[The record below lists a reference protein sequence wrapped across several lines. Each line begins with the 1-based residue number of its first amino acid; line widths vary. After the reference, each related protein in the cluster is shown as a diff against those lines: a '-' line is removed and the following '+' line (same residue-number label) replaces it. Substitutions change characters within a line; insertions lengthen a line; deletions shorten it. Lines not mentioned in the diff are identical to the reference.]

1 MNMKKRDLYY
11 ERIPTKLLR
20 EDIRLL
26 GTFLGRVIKD
36 QEGDKFFKLV
46 EKLRLISK
54 NSLFDK
60 NKGKAF
66 LKTSNEI
73 KKLNS
78 LQTFKVTRAF
88 SHILNLMNLAESL
101 DASRKLNEY
110 DNPYFKNK
118 NQNLFVEDIIE
129 ALIKNK
135 KISNNKI
142 YEQAKN
148 LNIGIVLT
156 AHPTEV
162 KRRTLIQ
169 KYANLIDLLEQRHL
183 YKKYPSKI
191 TEIDRKLYSEI
202 AIIWK
207 TDELKR
213 SKPSPLDEAKWGLA
227 VIEDS
232 LWDTVPRVYKRLNDI
247 FRKNLKKDLPRD
259 FNPIQ
264 FGSWMG
270 GDRDGNPNV
279 TAEITKKVILYS
291 RWQAAKLYEKELTK
305 LIQNLSMKECSPKIR
320 KVTGKTF
327 EPYRVYLRPIRDK
340 IRSTHQLI
348 EDHLT
353 KKIPLD
359 KNKLLQDKNEILK
372 PLREVRESLN
382 LNKGQHIG
390 NADLL
395 DLIRRVR
402 CFGVNLAK
410 LDIRQESSRH
420 DKLLKEIFKKKY
432 EINYSNLKENNKI
445 NYLNNLIKQKKYFLD
460 KLKITDKENKEV
472 WNTFK
477 QISKE
482 PSQCLG
488 AYVISMTSKASDILS
503 VYFLQK
509 QANTKHFLRVVPLFE
524 TLDDLRNAKDIMENL
539 FKLSWYKKLINNKQE
554 IMIGYSDSSKDAG
567 KLSASWH
574 QYKLQ
579 EELRDI
585 AKKYKID
592 LVFFHGRGGSAG
604 RGGGP
609 IQATLKS
616 QPSNTVNG
624 KIRITDQGEVIQQK
638 YGYKPLAEY
647 NLCSYIGAVMDASLN
662 PPPKSKENWRDLI
675 EKMSEISTSAY
686 RKNLNQSEDFIRYFK
701 LVTPHKSLGKLAI
714 GSRPTKRKNIDNIQ
728 SLRAIPWVFA
738 WTQIRLMLPG
748 WLGTTEA
755 LRYGSIKKF
764 KNTLTDMEKNWP
776 FFISTMD
783 ILDMV
788 KSKVDPEIS
797 VVYENNL
804 ADDSLKRIGK
814 KLRFQFKTLVKLHN
828 KITPKEVIKERKEFR
843 KALFV
848 RNNYTDML
856 NILQASIMNKLN
868 NKKNNKLDINFLND
882 ALMTSIAGISAAMKN
897 TG

>member
-1 MNMKKRDLYY
+1 MKKRDLYY

-36 QEGDKFFKLV
+36 QEGLAFYKIV
-46 EKLRLISK
+46 ESLRLLSK
-54 NSLFDK
+54 NTLLDK
-60 NKGKAF
+60 NKSKVF
-66 LKTSNEI
+66 SKISKEI
-73 KKLNS
+73 KKLPPK
-78 LQTFKVTRAF
+78 QTFKVTRAF

-110 DNPYFKNK
+110 DNPYFKDK
-118 NQNLFVEDIIE
+118 NQNIFIEDIFNG
-129 ALIKNK
+129 LFKNK
-135 KISNNKI
+135 SISNNKI

-148 LNIGIVLT
+148 LDIGIVLT

-169 KYANLIDLLEQRHL
+169 KYANLIELMEQRHL

-191 TEIDRKLYSEI
+191 LEIDRKIYTEI
-202 AIIWK
+202 TVIWK

-232 LWDTVPRVYKRLNDI
+232 LWDTIPKVYKRLNDI
-247 FRKNLKKDLPRD
+247 FRKNLGKDLPRGYS
-259 FNPIQ
+259 PIQ

-279 TAEITKKVILYS
+279 TADITKKVILFS

-305 LIQNLSMKECSPKIR
+305 LIQDLSMKECSPKI
-320 KVTGKTF
+320 KKITGNSF

-340 IRSTHQLI
+340 IRLTYQLI
-348 EDHLT
+348 EKHLNNNESLNE
-353 KKIPLD
+353 K
-359 KNKLLQDKNEILK
+359 KLLKDKNEILK

-382 LNKGQHIG
+382 LNRGQHIA

-402 CFGVNLAK
+402 CFGINLAR
-410 LDIRQESSRH
+410 LDIRQESTRH
-420 DKLLKEIFKKKY
+420 QKLIADVLDKKY
-432 EINYSNLKENNKI
+432 KI
-445 NYLNNLIKQKKYFLD
+445 NFSSLSESKKINLLNLLIKQKKYFINN
-460 KLKITDKENKEV
+460 LKIKHKDNKEV

-482 PSQCLG
+482 PEQCMG

-509 QANTKHFLRVVPLFE
+509 QAETKNLLRVVPLFE
-524 TLDDLRNAKDIMENL
+524 TLDDLKNAKSVMENI
-539 FKLSWYKKLINNKQE
+539 FKLSWYRKLINHKQE
-554 IMIGYSDSSKDAG
+554 VMIGYSDSSKDAG

-579 EELRDI
+579 EELRNL

-616 QPSNTVNG
+616 QPANTVNG

-662 PPPKSKENWRDLI
+662 PPPKSKKNWRELI
-675 EKMSEISTSAY
+675 EKMSEIATSAY

-701 LVTPHKSLGKLAI
+701 TVTPHKSLGKLAI
-714 GSRPTKRKNIDNIQ
+714 GSRPTKRKNVDNIQ

-738 WTQIRLMLPG
+738 WTQIRLMLPA

-764 KNTLTDMEKNWP
+764 SKTLTDMEKNWP
-776 FFISTMD
+776 YFVSTMD

-788 KSKVDPEIS
+788 ITKVDPEIS
-797 VVYENNL
+797 IIYENNL
-804 ADDSLKRIGK
+804 ADSALKRIGK
-814 KLRFQFKTLVKLHN
+814 KLRFQFDALVKLHN
-828 KITPKEVIKERKEFR
+828 KITPKEVFKERKEFR
-843 KALFV
+843 KALFI
-848 RNNYTDML
+848 RNNYTETL
-856 NILQASIMNKLN
+856 NILQANIMNKINN
-868 NKKNNKLDINFLND
+868 NKYKKLDKKFLDD

>member
-1 MNMKKRDLYY
+1 MKKRDLYY

-36 QEGDKFFKLV
+36 QEGIAFYKIV
-46 EKLRLISK
+46 ERLRLLSKNTLLDKQKSKVFLKISK
-54 NSLFDK
+54 
-60 NKGKAF
+60 
-66 LKTSNEI
+66 EI
-73 KKLNS
+73 KKLPPE
-78 LQTFKVTRAF
+78 LTFKITRAF
-88 SHILNLMNLAESL
+88 LHILNLMNLAESL
-101 DASRKLNEY
+101 DASRKLNEHN
-110 DNPYFKNK
+110 NPYFKNK
-118 NQNLFVEDIIE
+118 NQNLFIEDIIE
-129 ALIKNK
+129 GLFKNK
-135 KISNNKI
+135 SISNSKI

-148 LNIGIVLT
+148 LDIGIVLT

-169 KYANLIDLLEQRHL
+169 KYANLIDLMEQRHL
-183 YKKYPSKI
+183 YKKYPSKVV
-191 TEIDRKLYSEI
+191 EIDRKLYTEI
-202 AIIWK
+202 TIIWK

-213 SKPSPLDEAKWGLA
+213 SKPSPLDEARWGLA

-232 LWDTVPRVYKRLNDI
+232 LWDTIPKVYKRLNDI
-247 FRKNLKKDLPRD
+247 FRKNLNKDLPRG

-279 TAEITKKVILYS
+279 TAQVTKKVILFS

-305 LIQNLSMKECSPKIR
+305 LIQDLSMKECSPKI
-320 KVTGKTF
+320 KKITGKTF

-340 IRSTHQLI
+340 IRSTYKII
-348 EDHLT
+348 ENHLNNHE
-353 KKIPLD
+353 PLKED
-359 KNKLLQDKNEILK
+359 ELLQDKNEILK
-372 PLREVRESLN
+372 PLRDIRESLN
-382 LNKGQHIG
+382 SNNSQHIA
-390 NADLL
+390 NSDLL

-402 CFGVNLAK
+402 CFGINLAR

-420 DKLLKEIFKKKY
+420 EQLLNEILKKKSK
-432 EINYSNLKENNKI
+432 INYSNLNEQKKI
-445 NYLNNLIKQKKYFLD
+445 SLLNNLIKQKKYFLD
-460 KLKITDKENKEV
+460 KLNIINKENKEV
-472 WNTFK
+472 WDTFK

-482 PSQCLG
+482 PAQCLG
-488 AYVISMTSKASDILS
+488 AYVISMTSKASDILA

-509 QANTKHFLRVVPLFE
+509 QAQTKELLRVVPLFE
-524 TLDDLRNAKDIMENL
+524 TLDDLKNAKSVMENL
-539 FKLSWYKKLINNKQE
+539 FKLPWYRKLIKNQQE
-554 IMIGYSDSSKDAG
+554 VMIGYSDSSKDAG

-579 EELRDI
+579 EELRDL

-662 PPPKSKENWRDLI
+662 PPPRSKKNWRNLI

-701 LVTPHKSLGKLAI
+701 TVTPHKSLGKLAI
-714 GSRPTKRKNIDNIQ
+714 GSRPTKRKNVDNIQ

-738 WTQIRLMLPG
+738 WTQIRLMLPA

-755 LRYGSIKKF
+755 LRYGSIKKYS
-764 KNTLTDMEKNWP
+764 KTLTDMEKNWP
-776 FFISTMD
+776 YFVSTMD

-788 KSKVDPEIS
+788 ISKVDPEIS
-797 VVYENNL
+797 IIYENNL
-804 ADDSLKRIGK
+804 ADDALKRIGK
-814 KLRFQFKTLVKLHN
+814 KLRFQFDALVKLHN

-843 KALFV
+843 KALFI
-848 RNNYTDML
+848 RNNYTEML
-856 NILQASIMNKLN
+856 NILQANIMNKIN
-868 NKKNNKLDINFLND
+868 NRKYKKQDKKFLND

>member
-1 MNMKKRDLYY
+1 MKQRDLYY

-36 QEGDKFFKLV
+36 QEGTKFFNIV
-46 EKLRLISK
+46 ERLRLLSK
-54 NSLFDK
+54 NTLLDK
-60 NKGKAF
+60 NKSKVF
-66 LKTSNEI
+66 FKISKDIRKLSPEI
-73 KKLNS
+73 
-78 LQTFKVTRAF
+78 TFKVTRAF

-110 DNPYFKNK
+110 DNPYFKGK
-118 NQNLFVEDIIE
+118 KQNLFIEDIINN
-129 ALIKNK
+129 LFKNK
-135 KISNNKI
+135 KISDKKI
-142 YEQAKN
+142 YDQATK
-148 LNIGIVLT
+148 LDIGIVLT

-169 KYANLIDLLEQRHL
+169 KYANLTTLMEQRHL

-191 TEIDRKLYSEI
+191 IEIDRKLYSEI

-213 SKPSPLDEAKWGLA
+213 TKPSALDEAKWGLA

-232 LWDTVPRVYKRLNDI
+232 LWDTIPKVYKRLNDI
-247 FRKNLKKDLPRD
+247 FRKNLNKDLPRN

-279 TAEITKKVILYS
+279 TSEVTKKVILFS
-291 RWQAAKLYEKELTK
+291 RWQAAKLYERELTK
-305 LIQNLSMKECSPKIR
+305 LIQDLSMEKCSQAIK
-320 KVTGKTF
+320 KVTGKSF
-327 EPYRVYLRPIRDK
+327 EPYRVYLRPLRDK
-340 IRSTHQLI
+340 ARRTHQLI
-348 EDHLT
+348 EAHLNYD
-353 KKIPLD
+353 KPLD
-359 KNKLLQDKNEILK
+359 ENKLLKDKYEIIN
-372 PLREVRESLN
+372 PLREVRTSLN
-382 LNKGQHIG
+382 MNKGQHIA

-402 CFGVNLAK
+402 CFGINLAR
-410 LDIRQESSRH
+410 LDIRQESDRH
-420 DKLLKEIFKKKY
+420 EKLLNEIFKKK
-432 EINYSNLKENNKI
+432 NKI
-445 NYLNNLIKQKKYFLD
+445 NYSQLPEEKKIKLLNNLIKQKKTFVNKI
-460 KLKITDKENKEV
+460 KLRDKENLEV
-472 WNTFK
+472 WKTFK

-482 PSQCLG
+482 PEQCMG

-503 VYFLQK
+503 VYLLQL
-509 QANTKHFLRVVPLFE
+509 QADTKNLLRVVPLFE
-524 TLDDLRNAKDIMENL
+524 TLDDLKNAKGVMQNL
-539 FKLSWYKKLINNKQE
+539 FKLPWYRKMINSKQE
-554 IMIGYSDSSKDAG
+554 VMIGYSDSSKDAG

-579 EELRDI
+579 EELRNL

-592 LVFFHGRGGSAG
+592 LVFFHGRGGSPG

-616 QPSNTVNG
+616 QPSGTVNG

-647 NLCSYIGAVMDASLN
+647 NLCSYIGAVMEATLN
-662 PPPKSKENWRDLI
+662 PPPRSKPNWRELI
-675 EKMSEISTSAY
+675 QKMSEISTSAY
-686 RKNLNQSEDFIRYFK
+686 RKYLNQSEDFIRYFK
-701 LVTPHKSLGKLAI
+701 TVTPHKSLGKLAI
-714 GSRPTKRKNIDNIQ
+714 GSRPTKRKNVDNIQ

-764 KNTLTDMEKNWP
+764 KKTLTDMERNWP
-776 FFISTMD
+776 YFVSTMD

-788 KSKVDPEIS
+788 ISKVDPEIS
-797 VVYENNL
+797 VIYENNL
-804 ADDSLKRIGK
+804 ADQSLIRIGK
-814 KLRFQFKTLVKLHN
+814 RLRFQFDALVKLHN

-843 KALFV
+843 KAIFI
-848 RNNYTDML
+848 RNNYTEML
-856 NILQASIMNKLN
+856 NILQANIMNKLT
-868 NKKNNKLDINFLND
+868 NKKYKNSDKKYLDD

>member
-1 MNMKKRDLYY
+1 MIKRDLYY
-11 ERIPTKLLR
+11 ERIPTKSLR
-20 EDIRLL
+20 EDVRYL
-26 GTFLGRVIKD
+26 GDILGRVIKK
-36 QEGDKFFKLV
+36 QEGQSFFKLV
-46 EKLRLISK
+46 EDTRLLSK
-54 NSLFDK
+54 ANLANKHVKDPFK
-60 NKGKAF
+60 NILNK
-66 LKTSNEI
+66 I
-73 KKLNS
+73 KNLNPKN
-78 LQTFKVTRAF
+78 TFKLARAF
-88 SHILNLMNLAESL
+88 NHFMNFINLSESI
-101 DASRKLNEY
+101 DASRNLDEY
-110 DNPYFKNK
+110 ENPYFKNK
-118 NQNLFVEDIIE
+118 NQNIFIEDII
-129 ALIKNK
+129 KNLFK
-135 KISNNKI
+135 NRNISNNKI
-142 YEQAKN
+142 YEQATK
-148 LNIGIVLT
+148 LDIGIVLT

-169 KYANLIDLLEQRHL
+169 KYANLIELMEQRHL

-191 TEIDRKLYSEI
+191 LEIDRKIYTEI
-202 AIIWK
+202 TVIWK

-232 LWDTVPRVYKRLNDI
+232 LWDTIPKVYKRLNDI
-247 FRKNLKKDLPRD
+247 FRKNLGKDLPRGY
-259 FNPIQ
+259 NPIQ

-279 TAEITKKVILYS
+279 TADVTKKVILFS

-305 LIQNLSMKECSPKIR
+305 LIQDLSMKECSPKI
-320 KVTGKTF
+320 KKIAGNSF

-340 IRSTHQLI
+340 IRLTYQLI
-348 EDHLT
+348 EKHLNNN
-353 KKIPLD
+353 KSLNEK
-359 KNKLLQDKNEILK
+359 KLLKDKNEILK

-382 LNKGQHIG
+382 LNRGQHIA

-402 CFGVNLAK
+402 CFGINLAR

-420 DKLLKEIFKKKY
+420 QKLISDVLNKKY
-432 EINYSNLKENNKI
+432 KI
-445 NYLNNLIKQKKYFLD
+445 NFSSLSESKKINLLNSLIKQKKYFINN
-460 KLKITDKENKEV
+460 LKIKHKDNKEV

-482 PSQCLG
+482 PEQCMG

-509 QANTKHFLRVVPLFE
+509 QAETKNLLRVVPLFE
-524 TLDDLRNAKDIMENL
+524 TLDDLKNAKSVMENI
-539 FKLSWYKKLINNKQE
+539 FKLSWYRRLINHKQE
-554 IMIGYSDSSKDAG
+554 VMIGYSDSSKDAG

-579 EELRDI
+579 EELRNL

-616 QPSNTVNG
+616 QPANTVNG

-662 PPPKSKENWRDLI
+662 PPPKSKKNWRELI
-675 EKMSEISTSAY
+675 EKMSEIATSSY

-701 LVTPHKSLGKLAI
+701 TVTPHKSLGKLAI
-714 GSRPTKRKNIDNIQ
+714 GSRPAKRKNVDNIQ

-738 WTQIRLMLPG
+738 WTQIRLMLPA

-764 KNTLTDMEKNWP
+764 SKTLTDMEKNWP
-776 FFISTMD
+776 YFVSTMD

-788 KSKVDPEIS
+788 ITKVDPEIS
-797 VVYENNL
+797 IIYENNL
-804 ADDSLKRIGK
+804 ADSALKRIGK
-814 KLRFQFKTLVKLHN
+814 KLRFQFDALVKLHN
-828 KITPKEVIKERKEFR
+828 KITPKEVFKERKEFR
-843 KALFV
+843 KALFI
-848 RNNYTDML
+848 RNNYTETL
-856 NILQASIMNKLN
+856 NILQATIMNKINN
-868 NKKNNKLDINFLND
+868 NKYKKLDKKFIDD

>member
-1 MNMKKRDLYY
+1 MKKRDLYY

-26 GTFLGRVIKD
+26 GTFLGRVIRD
-36 QEGDKFFKLV
+36 QEGLTFYKIV
-46 EKLRLISK
+46 ERLRLLSK
-54 NSLFDK
+54 NTLLDK
-60 NKGKAF
+60 NKSKVF
-66 LKTSNEI
+66 LKVSKEV
-73 KKLNS
+73 KKLKPKDI
-78 LQTFKVTRAF
+78 FRVTRSF

-110 DNPYFKNK
+110 ENPYFKNK
-118 NQNLFVEDIIE
+118 NQNIFIEDII
-129 ALIKNK
+129 KNLFK
-135 KISNNKI
+135 DRNISNKKI
-142 YEQAKN
+142 YEQATK
-148 LNIGIVLT
+148 LDIGIVLT

-169 KYANLIDLLEQRHL
+169 KYANLIELMEQRHL

-191 TEIDRKLYSEI
+191 LEIDRKIYTEI
-202 AIIWK
+202 TVIWK

-232 LWDTVPRVYKRLNDI
+232 LWDTIPKVYKRLNDI
-247 FRKNLKKDLPRD
+247 FRKNLGKDLPRGYS
-259 FNPIQ
+259 PIQ

-279 TAEITKKVILYS
+279 TADITKKVILFS

-305 LIQNLSMKECSPKIR
+305 LIQDLSMKECSPKI
-320 KVTGKTF
+320 KKITGNSF

-340 IRSTHQLI
+340 IRLTYQLI
-348 EDHLT
+348 EKHLNNNESLNE
-353 KKIPLD
+353 K
-359 KNKLLQDKNEILK
+359 KLLKDKNEILK

-382 LNKGQHIG
+382 LNRGQHIA

-402 CFGVNLAK
+402 CFGINLAR
-410 LDIRQESSRH
+410 LDIRQESTRH
-420 DKLLKEIFKKKY
+420 QKLIADVLDKKY
-432 EINYSNLKENNKI
+432 KI
-445 NYLNNLIKQKKYFLD
+445 NFSSLSESKKINLLNLLIKQKKYFINN
-460 KLKITDKENKEV
+460 LKIKHKDNKEV

-482 PSQCLG
+482 PEQCMG

-509 QANTKHFLRVVPLFE
+509 QAETKNLLRVVPLFE
-524 TLDDLRNAKDIMENL
+524 TLDDLKNAKSVMENI
-539 FKLSWYKKLINNKQE
+539 FKLSWYRKLINHKQE
-554 IMIGYSDSSKDAG
+554 VMIGYSDSSKDAG

-579 EELRDI
+579 EELRNL

-616 QPSNTVNG
+616 QPANTVNG

-662 PPPKSKENWRDLI
+662 PPPKSKKNWRELI
-675 EKMSEISTSAY
+675 EKMSEIATSAY

-701 LVTPHKSLGKLAI
+701 TVTPHKSLGKLAI
-714 GSRPTKRKNIDNIQ
+714 GSRPTKRKNVDNIQ

-738 WTQIRLMLPG
+738 WTQIRLMLPA

-764 KNTLTDMEKNWP
+764 SKTLTDMEKNWP
-776 FFISTMD
+776 YFVSTMD

-788 KSKVDPEIS
+788 ITKVDPEIS
-797 VVYENNL
+797 IIYENNL
-804 ADDSLKRIGK
+804 ADSALKRIGK
-814 KLRFQFKTLVKLHN
+814 KLRFQFDALVKLHN
-828 KITPKEVIKERKEFR
+828 KITPKEVFKERKEFR
-843 KALFV
+843 KALFI
-848 RNNYTDML
+848 RNNYTETL
-856 NILQASIMNKLN
+856 NILQANIMNKINN
-868 NKKNNKLDINFLND
+868 NKYKKLDKKFLDD

>member
-1 MNMKKRDLYY
+1 MKKRDLYY

-26 GTFLGRVIKD
+26 GTFLGRVIRD
-36 QEGDKFFKLV
+36 QEGLTFYKIV
-46 EKLRLISK
+46 ERLRLLSK
-54 NSLFDK
+54 NTLLDK
-60 NKGKAF
+60 NKSKVF
-66 LKTSNEI
+66 LKVSKEV
-73 KKLNS
+73 KKLKPKDI
-78 LQTFKVTRAF
+78 FRVTRSF

-110 DNPYFKNK
+110 ENPYFKNK
-118 NQNLFVEDIIE
+118 NQNIFIEDII
-129 ALIKNK
+129 KNLFK
-135 KISNNKI
+135 DRNISNKKI
-142 YEQAKN
+142 YEQATK
-148 LNIGIVLT
+148 LDIGIVLT

-169 KYANLIDLLEQRHL
+169 KYANLIELMEQRHL

-191 TEIDRKLYSEI
+191 LEIDRKIYTEI
-202 AIIWK
+202 TVIWK

-232 LWDTVPRVYKRLNDI
+232 LWDTIPKVYKRLNDI
-247 FRKNLKKDLPRD
+247 FRKNLGKDLPRGYS
-259 FNPIQ
+259 PIQ

-279 TAEITKKVILYS
+279 TADITKKVILFS

-305 LIQNLSMKECSPKIR
+305 LIQDLSMKECSPKI
-320 KVTGKTF
+320 KKITGNSF

-340 IRSTHQLI
+340 IRLTYQLI
-348 EDHLT
+348 EKHLNNNESLNE
-353 KKIPLD
+353 K
-359 KNKLLQDKNEILK
+359 KLLKDKNEILK

-382 LNKGQHIG
+382 LNRGQHIA

-402 CFGVNLAK
+402 CFGINLAR
-410 LDIRQESSRH
+410 LDIRQESTRH
-420 DKLLKEIFKKKY
+420 QKLIADVLDKKY
-432 EINYSNLKENNKI
+432 KI
-445 NYLNNLIKQKKYFLD
+445 NFSSLSESKKINLLNLLIKQKKYFINN
-460 KLKITDKENKEV
+460 LKIKHKDNKEV

-482 PSQCLG
+482 PEQCMG

-509 QANTKHFLRVVPLFE
+509 QAETKNLLRVVPLFE
-524 TLDDLRNAKDIMENL
+524 TLDDLKNAKSVMENI
-539 FKLSWYKKLINNKQE
+539 FKLSWYRKLINHKQE
-554 IMIGYSDSSKDAG
+554 VMIGYSDSSKDAG

-579 EELRDI
+579 EELRNL

-616 QPSNTVNG
+616 QPANTVNG

-662 PPPKSKENWRDLI
+662 PPPKSKKNWRELI
-675 EKMSEISTSAY
+675 EKMSEIATSAY
-686 RKNLNQSEDFIRYFK
+686 RKNLNHSEDFIRYFK
-701 LVTPHKSLGKLAI
+701 TVTPHKSLGKLAI
-714 GSRPTKRKNIDNIQ
+714 GSRPTKRKNVDNIQ

-738 WTQIRLMLPG
+738 WTQIRLMLPA

-764 KNTLTDMEKNWP
+764 SKTLTDMEKNWP
-776 FFISTMD
+776 YFVSTMD

-788 KSKVDPEIS
+788 ITKVDPEIS
-797 VVYENNL
+797 IIYENNL
-804 ADDSLKRIGK
+804 ADSALKRIGK
-814 KLRFQFKTLVKLHN
+814 KLRFQFDALVKLHN
-828 KITPKEVIKERKEFR
+828 KITPKEVFKERKEFR
-843 KALFV
+843 KALFI
-848 RNNYTDML
+848 RNNYTETL
-856 NILQASIMNKLN
+856 NILQANIMNKINN
-868 NKKNNKLDINFLND
+868 NKYKKLDKKFLDD

>member
-1 MNMKKRDLYY
+1 MKKRDLYY

-26 GTFLGRVIKD
+26 GTFLGRVIRD
-36 QEGDKFFKLV
+36 QEGLTFYKIV
-46 EKLRLISK
+46 ERLRLLSK
-54 NSLFDK
+54 NTLLDK
-60 NKGKAF
+60 NKSKVF
-66 LKTSNEI
+66 LKVSKEV
-73 KKLNS
+73 KKLKPKDI
-78 LQTFKVTRAF
+78 FRVTRSF

-110 DNPYFKNK
+110 ENPYFKNK
-118 NQNLFVEDIIE
+118 NQNIFIEDII
-129 ALIKNK
+129 KNLFK
-135 KISNNKI
+135 NRNISNNKI
-142 YEQAKN
+142 YKQATK
-148 LNIGIVLT
+148 LDIGIVLT

-169 KYANLIDLLEQRHL
+169 KYANLIELMEQRHL

-191 TEIDRKLYSEI
+191 LEIDRKIYTEI
-202 AIIWK
+202 TVIWK

-232 LWDTVPRVYKRLNDI
+232 LWDTIPKVYKRLNDI
-247 FRKNLKKDLPRD
+247 FRKNLGKDLPRGY
-259 FNPIQ
+259 NPIQ

-279 TAEITKKVILYS
+279 TADVTKKVILFS

-305 LIQNLSMKECSPKIR
+305 LIQDLSMKECSPKI
-320 KVTGKTF
+320 KKIAGNSF

-340 IRSTHQLI
+340 IRLTYQLI
-348 EDHLT
+348 EKHLNNN
-353 KKIPLD
+353 KSLNEK
-359 KNKLLQDKNEILK
+359 KLLKDKNEILK

-382 LNKGQHIG
+382 LNRGQHIA

-402 CFGVNLAK
+402 CFGINLAR

-420 DKLLKEIFKKKY
+420 QKLISDVLNKKY
-432 EINYSNLKENNKI
+432 KI
-445 NYLNNLIKQKKYFLD
+445 NFSSLSESKKINLLNLLIKQKKYFINN
-460 KLKITDKENKEV
+460 LKIKHKDNKEV

-482 PSQCLG
+482 PEQCMG

-509 QANTKHFLRVVPLFE
+509 QAETKNLLRVVPLFE
-524 TLDDLRNAKDIMENL
+524 TLDDLKNAKSVMENI
-539 FKLSWYKKLINNKQE
+539 FKLSWYRRLINHKQE
-554 IMIGYSDSSKDAG
+554 VMIGYSDSSKDAG

-579 EELRDI
+579 EELRNL

-616 QPSNTVNG
+616 QPANTVNG

-662 PPPKSKENWRDLI
+662 PPPKSKKNWRELI
-675 EKMSEISTSAY
+675 EKMSEIATSSY

-701 LVTPHKSLGKLAI
+701 TVTPHKSLGKLAI
-714 GSRPTKRKNIDNIQ
+714 GSRPAKRKNVDNIQ

-738 WTQIRLMLPG
+738 WTQIRLMLPA

-764 KNTLTDMEKNWP
+764 SKTLTDMEKNWP
-776 FFISTMD
+776 YFVSTMD

-788 KSKVDPEIS
+788 ITKVDPEIS
-797 VVYENNL
+797 IIYENNL
-804 ADDSLKRIGK
+804 ADSALKRIGK
-814 KLRFQFKTLVKLHN
+814 KLRFQFDALVKLHN
-828 KITPKEVIKERKEFR
+828 KITPKEVFKERKEFR
-843 KALFV
+843 KALFI
-848 RNNYTDML
+848 RNNYTETL
-856 NILQASIMNKLN
+856 NILQATIMNKINN
-868 NKKNNKLDINFLND
+868 NKYKKLDKKFLDD

>member
-1 MNMKKRDLYY
+1 MKKRDLYY

-26 GTFLGRVIKD
+26 GTFLGRVIRD
-36 QEGDKFFKLV
+36 QEGLAFYKIV
-46 EKLRLISK
+46 ERLRLLSK
-54 NSLFDK
+54 NTLLDK
-60 NKGKAF
+60 NKSKVF
-66 LKTSNEI
+66 LKVSKEV
-73 KKLNS
+73 KKLKPKDIFR
-78 LQTFKVTRAF
+78 LTRSF

-110 DNPYFKNK
+110 ENPYFKNK
-118 NQNLFVEDIIE
+118 NQNIFIEDII
-129 ALIKNK
+129 KNLFK
-135 KISNNKI
+135 NRNISNNKI
-142 YEQAKN
+142 YKQATK
-148 LNIGIVLT
+148 LDIGIVLT

-169 KYANLIDLLEQRHL
+169 KYANLIELMEQRHL

-191 TEIDRKLYSEI
+191 LEIDRKIYTEI
-202 AIIWK
+202 TVIWK

-232 LWDTVPRVYKRLNDI
+232 LWDTIPKVYKRLNDI
-247 FRKNLKKDLPRD
+247 FRKNLGKDLPRGY
-259 FNPIQ
+259 NPIQ

-279 TAEITKKVILYS
+279 TADVTKKVILFS

-305 LIQNLSMKECSPKIR
+305 LIQDLSMKECSPKI
-320 KVTGKTF
+320 KKIAGNSF

-340 IRSTHQLI
+340 IRLTYQLI
-348 EDHLT
+348 EKHLNNN
-353 KKIPLD
+353 KSLNEK
-359 KNKLLQDKNEILK
+359 KLLKDKNEILK

-382 LNKGQHIG
+382 LNRGQHIA

-402 CFGVNLAK
+402 CFGINLAR

-420 DKLLKEIFKKKY
+420 QKLISDVLNKKY
-432 EINYSNLKENNKI
+432 KI
-445 NYLNNLIKQKKYFLD
+445 NFSSLSESKKINLLNSLIKQKKYFINN
-460 KLKITDKENKEV
+460 LKIKHKDNKEV

-482 PSQCLG
+482 PEQCMG

-509 QANTKHFLRVVPLFE
+509 QAETKNLLRVVPLFE
-524 TLDDLRNAKDIMENL
+524 TLDDLKNAKSVMENI
-539 FKLSWYKKLINNKQE
+539 FKLSWYRRLINHKQE
-554 IMIGYSDSSKDAG
+554 VMIGYSDSSKDAG

-579 EELRDI
+579 EELRNL

-616 QPSNTVNG
+616 QPANTVNG

-662 PPPKSKENWRDLI
+662 PPPKSKKNWRVLI
-675 EKMSEISTSAY
+675 EKMSEIATSAY

-701 LVTPHKSLGKLAI
+701 TVTPHKSLGKLAI
-714 GSRPTKRKNIDNIQ
+714 GSRPAKRKNVDNIQ

-738 WTQIRLMLPG
+738 WTQIRLMLPA

-764 KNTLTDMEKNWP
+764 SKTLTDMEKNWP
-776 FFISTMD
+776 YFVSTMD

-788 KSKVDPEIS
+788 ITKVDPEIS
-797 VVYENNL
+797 IIYENNL
-804 ADDSLKRIGK
+804 ADSALKRIGK
-814 KLRFQFKTLVKLHN
+814 KLRFQFDALVKLHN
-828 KITPKEVIKERKEFR
+828 KITPKEVFKERKEFR
-843 KALFV
+843 KALFI
-848 RNNYTDML
+848 RNNYTETL
-856 NILQASIMNKLN
+856 NILQATIMNKINN
-868 NKKNNKLDINFLND
+868 NKYKKLDKKFIDD

>member
-1 MNMKKRDLYY
+1 MKKRDLYY

-26 GTFLGRVIKD
+26 GTFLGRVIRD
-36 QEGDKFFKLV
+36 QEGLTFYKIV
-46 EKLRLISK
+46 ERLRLLSK
-54 NSLFDK
+54 NTLLDK
-60 NKGKAF
+60 NKSKVF
-66 LKTSNEI
+66 LKVSKEV
-73 KKLNS
+73 KKLKPEDI
-78 LQTFKVTRAF
+78 FRVTRSF

-110 DNPYFKNK
+110 ENPYFKNK
-118 NQNLFVEDIIE
+118 NQNIFIEDII
-129 ALIKNK
+129 KNLFK
-135 KISNNKI
+135 DRNISNKKI
-142 YEQAKN
+142 YEQATK
-148 LNIGIVLT
+148 LDIGIVLT

-169 KYANLIDLLEQRHL
+169 KYANLIELMEQRHL

-191 TEIDRKLYSEI
+191 LEIDRKIYTEI
-202 AIIWK
+202 TVIWK

-232 LWDTVPRVYKRLNDI
+232 LWDTIPKVYKRLNDI
-247 FRKNLKKDLPRD
+247 FRKNLNKDLPRG

-279 TAEITKKVILYS
+279 TAQVTKKVILFS

-305 LIQNLSMKECSPKIR
+305 LIQDLSMKECSSKIK

-340 IRSTHQLI
+340 IRSTYQII
-348 EDHLT
+348 ENHLNNHE
-353 KKIPLD
+353 PLKED
-359 KNKLLQDKNEILK
+359 ELLQDKNEILK
-372 PLREVRESLN
+372 PLRDIRESLN
-382 LNKGQHIG
+382 SNNSQHIA
-390 NADLL
+390 NSDLL

-402 CFGVNLAK
+402 CFGINLAR

-420 DKLLKEIFKKKY
+420 EQLLNEILKKKY
-432 EINYSNLKENNKI
+432 KINFSNLNEEKKI
-445 NYLNNLIKQKKYFLD
+445 NILNNLIKQKKYFLN
-460 KLKITDKENKEV
+460 KLNITNKENKEV
-472 WNTFK
+472 WDTFK

-482 PSQCLG
+482 PTQCLG
-488 AYVISMTSKASDILS
+488 AYVISMTSKASDILA

-509 QANTKHFLRVVPLFE
+509 QAQTRELLRVVPLFE
-524 TLDDLRNAKDIMENL
+524 TLDDLKNAKDVMENL
-539 FKLSWYKKLINNKQE
+539 FKLSWYRKLIKNQQE
-554 IMIGYSDSSKDAG
+554 VMIGYSDSSKDAG

-579 EELRDI
+579 EELRDL
-585 AKKYKID
+585 ARKYKID

-647 NLCSYIGAVMDASLN
+647 NLCSYIGSVMDASLN
-662 PPPKSKENWRDLI
+662 PPPRSKKNWRNLI

-701 LVTPHKSLGKLAI
+701 TVTPHKSLGKLSI
-714 GSRPTKRKNIDNIQ
+714 GSRPTKRKNVDNIQ

-738 WTQIRLMLPG
+738 WTQIRLMLPA

-755 LRYGSIKKF
+755 LRYGSIKKYS
-764 KNTLTDMEKNWP
+764 KTLTDMEKNWP
-776 FFISTMD
+776 YFVSTMD

-788 KSKVDPEIS
+788 ISKVDPEIS
-797 VVYENNL
+797 IIYENNL
-804 ADDSLKRIGK
+804 ADKALKRIGK
-814 KLRFQFKTLVKLHN
+814 KLRFQFDALVKLHN

-843 KALFV
+843 KALFI
-848 RNNYTDML
+848 RNNYTEML
-856 NILQASIMNKLN
+856 NILQANIMNKIN
-868 NKKNNKLDINFLND
+868 NKKYKKQDKVFLND

>member
-1 MNMKKRDLYY
+1 MKKRDLYY

-36 QEGDKFFKLV
+36 QEGISFFNTV
-46 EKLRLISK
+46 EKLRLLSK
-54 NSLFDK
+54 NTLIDI
-60 NKGKAF
+60 NKGKVF
-66 LKTSNEI
+66 FKISKEV
-73 KKLNS
+73 KKLSPKN
-78 LQTFKVTRAF
+78 TFKITRAF

-110 DNPYFKNK
+110 ENPYFKNK
-118 NQNLFVEDIIE
+118 NQNLFIEDIFE
-129 ALIKNK
+129 SLFKNK
-135 KISNNKI
+135 KISDKKI
-142 YEQAKN
+142 YDQATK
-148 LNIGIVLT
+148 LDIGIVLT

-169 KYANLIDLLEQRHL
+169 KYASLIKILEQRHL

-191 TEIDRKLYSEI
+191 IELDRRLYSEI

-213 SKPSPLDEAKWGLA
+213 TKPSPLDEAKWGLA

-232 LWDTVPRVYKRLNDI
+232 LWDTIPKVYKRLNDI
-247 FRKNLKKDLPRD
+247 FRKNLNKDLPRN

-279 TAEITKKVILYS
+279 TAEVTSKVILFS

-305 LIQNLSMKECSPKIR
+305 LIQDLSMEECSIKIKR
-320 KVTGKTF
+320 ATNKSH
-327 EPYRVYLRPIRDK
+327 EPYRVFLRPIRDK
-340 IRSTHQLI
+340 VRNTYQLI
-348 EDHLT
+348 ESHLNKGT
-353 KKIPLD
+353 PLD
-359 KNKLLQDKNEILK
+359 QKKLLLDKYEILN
-372 PLREVRESLN
+372 PLREVRKSLN
-382 LNKGQHIG
+382 ENKGQHIA
-390 NADLL
+390 NSDLL

-402 CFGVNLAK
+402 CFGISLAR

-420 DKLLKEIFKKKY
+420 EKFISEIFKSKNR
-432 EINYSNLKENNKI
+432 INYTSLSEKDKIKLLSNS
-445 NYLNNLIKQKKYFLD
+445 IKQKKIFVD
-460 KLKITDKENKEV
+460 KIIIKNKENKEV
-472 WNTFK
+472 WKTFK
-477 QISKE
+477 EISNQ
-482 PSQCLG
+482 PQQCMG

-509 QANTKHFLRVVPLFE
+509 QSQIKNLLRVVPLFE
-524 TLDDLRNAKDIMENL
+524 TLNDLKNAKSVMENL
-539 FKLSWYKKLINNKQE
+539 FKIPSYKKLINSKQE
-554 IMIGYSDSSKDAG
+554 VMIGYSDSSKDAG

-592 LVFFHGRGGSAG
+592 LTFFHGRGGSPG

-616 QPSNTVNG
+616 QPSGTVNG

-638 YGYKPLAEY
+638 YGYEPLAEY

-662 PPPKSKENWRDLI
+662 PPPRSKKSWRELI
-675 EKMSEISTSAY
+675 NKMSEISTSAY
-686 RKNLNQSEDFIRYFK
+686 RKYLNQSEEFIRYFRT
-701 LVTPHKSLGKLAI
+701 VTPHKSLGKLAI
-714 GSRPTKRKNIDNIQ
+714 GSRPSKRKNVDNIQ

-755 LRYGSIKKF
+755 LRYGSIKKLS
-764 KNTLTDMEKNWP
+764 KTITDMERNWP

-788 KSKVDPEIS
+788 ISKVDPEIS
-797 VVYENNL
+797 IIYENNL
-804 ADDSLKRIGK
+804 ADNSLKRIGK
-814 KLRFQFKTLVKLHN
+814 KLRFQFDALVKLHN
-828 KITPKEVIKERKEFR
+828 KITPKEIVKERKEFR
-843 KALFV
+843 KALFI
-848 RNNYTDML
+848 RNNYTEML
-856 NILQASIMNKLN
+856 NILQANIMYKLN
-868 NKKNNKLDINFLND
+868 SRKFKKLDKKFLDD

>member
-1 MNMKKRDLYY
+1 MKKRDLYY

-36 QEGDKFFKLV
+36 QEGLVFFEIV
-46 EKLRLISK
+46 EKFRLLSK
-54 NSLFDK
+54 NTLSDK
-60 NKGKAF
+60 NKTRIFSKIS
-66 LKTSNEI
+66 KEV
-73 KKLNS
+73 KKLSPNNTYK
-78 LQTFKVTRAF
+78 LTRAF

-101 DASRKLNEY
+101 DASRKLNEFE
-110 DNPYFKNK
+110 NPYFKSK
-118 NQNLFVEDIIE
+118 NQNLFIEDIIE
-129 ALIKNK
+129 GLFKNR
-135 KISNNKI
+135 KISDKKI
-142 YEQAKN
+142 YEQATK
-148 LNIGIVLT
+148 LDIGIVLT

-169 KYANLIDLLEQRHL
+169 KYANLIEIMEQRHL

-191 TEIDRKLYSEI
+191 IELDRKLYSEI

-213 SKPSPLDEAKWGLA
+213 TKPSPLDEARWGLA

-232 LWDTVPRVYKRLNDI
+232 LWDTIPKVYKRLNDI

-279 TAEITKKVILYS
+279 TAEVTKKVILFS
-291 RWQAAKLYEKELTK
+291 RWQAAKLYEKELTQ
-305 LIQNLSMKECSPKIR
+305 LIQDLSMKECSLKIKR
-320 KVTGKTF
+320 ATGNSF

-340 IRSTHQLI
+340 VRLTHQLI
-348 EDHLT
+348 ESHLNNNT
-353 KKIPLD
+353 ALDEKKLIQ
-359 KNKLLQDKNEILK
+359 NKKEITL
-372 PLREVRESLN
+372 PLREVRNSLKVN
-382 LNKGQHIG
+382 RGEHIA

-395 DLIRRVR
+395 DLMRRVR
-402 CFGVNLAK
+402 CFGINLAR
-410 LDIRQESSRH
+410 LDIRQEADRH
-420 DKLLKEIFKKKY
+420 GKLLNEIFRKKKNIKFSSLS
-432 EINYSNLKENNKI
+432 EVEKIKLLNKT
-445 NYLNNLIKQKKYFLD
+445 IKQKKLFVD
-460 KLKITDKENKEV
+460 KLKINNKENKEV

-477 QISKE
+477 EISKTPDE
-482 PSQCLG
+482 CLG
-488 AYVISMTSKASDILS
+488 AYVISMTSTASDILS
-503 VYFLQK
+503 VYFLQM
-509 QANTKHFLRVVPLFE
+509 QAKIKNLIRVVPLFE
-524 TLDDLRNAKDIMENL
+524 TLDDLKNANGVMANL
-539 FKLSWYKKLINNKQE
+539 FKLPWYRKMINSKQE
-554 IMIGYSDSSKDAG
+554 VMIGYSDSSKDAG

-579 EELRDI
+579 EELRNL
-585 AKKYKID
+585 AKKYNID
-592 LVFFHGRGGSAG
+592 LVFFHGRGGSPG

-616 QPSNTVNG
+616 QPSGTVNG

-647 NLCSYIGAVMDASLN
+647 NLCSYIGSVMDASLN
-662 PPPKSKENWRDLI
+662 PPPKSKTKWRELI
-675 EKMSEISTSAY
+675 EKMSEISTSSY
-686 RKNLNQSEDFIRYFK
+686 RKYLNQSEDFIRYFK
-701 LVTPHKSLGKLAI
+701 IVTPHKSLGKLAI
-714 GSRPTKRKNIDNIQ
+714 GSRPTKRKNVDNIQ

-738 WTQIRLMLPG
+738 WTQIRLMLPA

-764 KNTLTDMEKNWP
+764 KKTMTDMERNWP
-776 FFISTMD
+776 YFVSTMD

-788 KSKVDPEIS
+788 ISKVDPEIS
-797 VVYENNL
+797 VIYENNL
-804 ADDSLKRIGK
+804 ADASLKRIGK
-814 KLRFQFKTLVKLHN
+814 KLRFQFEALVKLHN
-828 KITPKEVIKERKEFR
+828 KITPKEVIKERKQFR
-843 KALFV
+843 KSLFI
-848 RNNYTDML
+848 RNNYTEML
-856 NILQASIMNKLN
+856 NILQANVMNKLT
-868 NKKNNKLDINFLND
+868 NKKYKSSDKKFLED

>member
-1 MNMKKRDLYY
+1 MKKRDLYY

-20 EDIRLL
+20 EDIRFL
-26 GTFLGRVIKD
+26 GTFLGKVIKD
-36 QEGDKFFKLV
+36 QEGETFFKIV
-46 EKLRLISK
+46 ERLRLLSKNTLLDKQKSKVFLKISK
-54 NSLFDK
+54 
-60 NKGKAF
+60 
-66 LKTSNEI
+66 EI
-73 KKLNS
+73 KKLS
-78 LQTFKVTRAF
+78 PELTFKITRAF
-88 SHILNLMNLAESL
+88 LHILNLMNLAESL
-101 DASRKLNEY
+101 DASRKLNEHN
-110 DNPYFKNK
+110 NPYFKNK
-118 NQNLFVEDIIE
+118 NQNLFIEDIIE
-129 ALIKNK
+129 GLFKNK
-135 KISNNKI
+135 SISNSKI
-142 YEQAKN
+142 YEQAKK
-148 LNIGIVLT
+148 LDIGIVLT

-169 KYANLIDLLEQRHL
+169 KYANLINLMEQRHL
-183 YKKYPSKI
+183 YKKYPSKVV
-191 TEIDRKLYSEI
+191 EIDRKLYTEI
-202 AIIWK
+202 TIIWK

-213 SKPSPLDEAKWGLA
+213 SKPSPLDEARWGLA

-232 LWDTVPRVYKRLNDI
+232 LWDTIPKVYKRLNDI
-247 FRKNLKKDLPRD
+247 FRKNLNKDLPRG

-279 TAEITKKVILYS
+279 TAEVTKKVILFS

-305 LIQNLSMKECSPKIR
+305 LIQDLSMKECSSKI
-320 KVTGKTF
+320 KKITGKTF

-340 IRSTHQLI
+340 IRSTYQII
-348 EDHLT
+348 ENHLNNHE
-353 KKIPLD
+353 PLKED
-359 KNKLLQDKNEILK
+359 KLLQDKNEILK
-372 PLREVRESLN
+372 PLRDIRESLN
-382 LNKGQHIG
+382 SNNSQHIA
-390 NADLL
+390 NSDLL

-402 CFGVNLAK
+402 CFGINLAR

-420 DKLLKEIFKKKY
+420 EQLLNEILKKKSK
-432 EINYSNLKENNKI
+432 INFSNLNEQKKI
-445 NYLNNLIKQKKYFLD
+445 SLLNNLIKQKKYFLD
-460 KLKITDKENKEV
+460 KLNIRNRENKEV
-472 WNTFK
+472 WDTFK

-482 PSQCLG
+482 PAQCLG
-488 AYVISMTSKASDILS
+488 AYVISMTSKASDILA

-509 QANTKHFLRVVPLFE
+509 QAQTKELLRVVPLFE
-524 TLDDLRNAKDIMENL
+524 TLDDLKNAKDVMENL
-539 FKLSWYKKLINNKQE
+539 FKLSWYRKLIKNQQE
-554 IMIGYSDSSKDAG
+554 VMIGYSDSSKDAG

-579 EELRDI
+579 EELRDL

-647 NLCSYIGAVMDASLN
+647 NLCSYIGSVMDASLN
-662 PPPKSKENWRDLI
+662 PPPRSKNNWRNLI

-701 LVTPHKSLGKLAI
+701 TVTPHKSLGRLAI
-714 GSRPTKRKNIDNIQ
+714 GSRPTKRKNVDNIQ

-738 WTQIRLMLPG
+738 WTQIRLMLPA

-755 LRYGSIKKF
+755 LRYGSIKKYS
-764 KNTLTDMEKNWP
+764 KTLTDMEKNWP
-776 FFISTMD
+776 YFVSTMD

-788 KSKVDPEIS
+788 ITKVDPEIS
-797 VVYENNL
+797 IIYENNL
-804 ADDSLKRIGK
+804 ADNALKRIGK
-814 KLRFQFKTLVKLHN
+814 KLRFQFDALVKLHN

-843 KALFV
+843 KALFI
-848 RNNYTDML
+848 RNNYTEML
-856 NILQASIMNKLN
+856 NILQANIMNKIN
-868 NKKNNKLDINFLND
+868 NRKYKKQDKKFLND

>member
-1 MNMKKRDLYY
+1 MKKRDLYY

-26 GTFLGRVIKD
+26 GTFLGRVIRD
-36 QEGDKFFKLV
+36 QEGLTFYKIV
-46 EKLRLISK
+46 ERLRLLSK
-54 NSLFDK
+54 NTLLDK
-60 NKGKAF
+60 NKSKVF
-66 LKTSNEI
+66 LKVSKEV
-73 KKLNS
+73 KKLKPKDI
-78 LQTFKVTRAF
+78 FRVTRSF

-110 DNPYFKNK
+110 ENPYFKNK
-118 NQNLFVEDIIE
+118 NQNIFIEDII
-129 ALIKNK
+129 KNLFK
-135 KISNNKI
+135 DRNISNKKI
-142 YEQAKN
+142 YEQATK
-148 LNIGIVLT
+148 LDIGIVLT

-169 KYANLIDLLEQRHL
+169 KYANLIELMEQRHL

-191 TEIDRKLYSEI
+191 LEIDRKIYTEI
-202 AIIWK
+202 TVIWK

-232 LWDTVPRVYKRLNDI
+232 LWDTIPKVYKRLNDI
-247 FRKNLKKDLPRD
+247 FRKNLGKDLPRGYS
-259 FNPIQ
+259 PIQ

-279 TAEITKKVILYS
+279 TADITKKVILFS

-305 LIQNLSMKECSPKIR
+305 LIQDLSMKECSPKI
-320 KVTGKTF
+320 KKITGNSF

-340 IRSTHQLI
+340 IRLTYQLI
-348 EDHLT
+348 EKHLNNNESLNE
-353 KKIPLD
+353 K
-359 KNKLLQDKNEILK
+359 KLLKDKNEILK

-382 LNKGQHIG
+382 LNRGQHIA

-402 CFGVNLAK
+402 CFGINLAR

-420 DKLLKEIFKKKY
+420 QKLIADVLDKKY
-432 EINYSNLKENNKI
+432 KI
-445 NYLNNLIKQKKYFLD
+445 NFSSLSESKKINLLNLLIKQKKYFINN
-460 KLKITDKENKEV
+460 LKIKHKDNKEV

-482 PSQCLG
+482 PEQCMG

-509 QANTKHFLRVVPLFE
+509 QAETKNLLRVVPLFE
-524 TLDDLRNAKDIMENL
+524 TLDDLKNAKSVMENI
-539 FKLSWYKKLINNKQE
+539 FKLSWYRKLINHKQE
-554 IMIGYSDSSKDAG
+554 VMIGYSDSSKDAG

-579 EELRDI
+579 EELRNL

-616 QPSNTVNG
+616 QPANTVNG

-662 PPPKSKENWRDLI
+662 PPPKSK
-675 EKMSEISTSAY
+675 K
-686 RKNLNQSEDFIRYFK
+686 
-701 LVTPHKSLGKLAI
+701 KLA
-714 GSRPTKRKNIDNIQ
+714 
-728 SLRAIPWVFA
+728 
-738 WTQIRLMLPG
+738 
-748 WLGTTEA
+748 
-755 LRYGSIKKF
+755 
-764 KNTLTDMEKNWP
+764 
-776 FFISTMD
+776 
-783 ILDMV
+783 
-788 KSKVDPEIS
+788 
-797 VVYENNL
+797 
-804 ADDSLKRIGK
+804 RI
-814 KLRFQFKTLVKLHN
+814 N
-828 KITPKEVIKERKEFR
+828 
-843 KALFV
+843 
-848 RNNYTDML
+848 
-856 NILQASIMNKLN
+856 
-868 NKKNNKLDINFLND
+868 
-882 ALMTSIAGISAAMKN
+882 
-897 TG
+897 

>member
-1 MNMKKRDLYY
+1 MKKRDLYY

-26 GTFLGRVIKD
+26 GTFLGRVIRD
-36 QEGDKFFKLV
+36 QEGLTFYKIV
-46 EKLRLISK
+46 ERLRLLSK
-54 NSLFDK
+54 NTLLDK
-60 NKGKAF
+60 NKSKVF
-66 LKTSNEI
+66 LKVSKEV
-73 KKLNS
+73 KKLKPKDI
-78 LQTFKVTRAF
+78 FRVTRSF

-110 DNPYFKNK
+110 ENPYFKNK
-118 NQNLFVEDIIE
+118 NQNIFIEDII
-129 ALIKNK
+129 KNLFK
-135 KISNNKI
+135 DRNISNKKI
-142 YEQAKN
+142 YEQATK
-148 LNIGIVLT
+148 LDIGIVLT

-169 KYANLIDLLEQRHL
+169 KYANLIELMEQRHL

-191 TEIDRKLYSEI
+191 LEIDRKIYTEI
-202 AIIWK
+202 TVIWK

-232 LWDTVPRVYKRLNDI
+232 LWDTIPKVYKRLNDI
-247 FRKNLKKDLPRD
+247 FRKNLGKDLPRGYS
-259 FNPIQ
+259 PIQ

-279 TAEITKKVILYS
+279 TADITKKVILFS

-305 LIQNLSMKECSPKIR
+305 LIQDLSMKECSPKI
-320 KVTGKTF
+320 KKITGNSF

-340 IRSTHQLI
+340 IRLTYQLI
-348 EDHLT
+348 EKHLNNNESLNE
-353 KKIPLD
+353 K
-359 KNKLLQDKNEILK
+359 KLLQDKNEILK

-382 LNKGQHIG
+382 LNRGQHIA

-402 CFGVNLAK
+402 CFGINLAR
-410 LDIRQESSRH
+410 LDIRQESTRH
-420 DKLLKEIFKKKY
+420 QKLIADVLDKKY
-432 EINYSNLKENNKI
+432 KI
-445 NYLNNLIKQKKYFLD
+445 NFSSLSESKKINLLNLLIKQKKYFINN
-460 KLKITDKENKEV
+460 LKIKHKDNKEV

-482 PSQCLG
+482 PEQCMG

-509 QANTKHFLRVVPLFE
+509 QAETKNLLRVVPLFE
-524 TLDDLRNAKDIMENL
+524 TLDDLKNAKSVMENI
-539 FKLSWYKKLINNKQE
+539 FKLSWYRKLINHKQE
-554 IMIGYSDSSKDAG
+554 VMIGYSDSSKDAG

-579 EELRDI
+579 EELRNL

-616 QPSNTVNG
+616 QPANTVNG

-662 PPPKSKENWRDLI
+662 PPPKSKKNWRELI
-675 EKMSEISTSAY
+675 EKMSEIATSAY

-701 LVTPHKSLGKLAI
+701 TVTPHKSLGKLAI
-714 GSRPTKRKNIDNIQ
+714 GSRPTKRKNVDNIQ

-738 WTQIRLMLPG
+738 WTQIRLMLPA

-764 KNTLTDMEKNWP
+764 SKTLTDMEKNWP
-776 FFISTMD
+776 YFVSTMD

-788 KSKVDPEIS
+788 ITKVDPEIS
-797 VVYENNL
+797 IIYENNL
-804 ADDSLKRIGK
+804 ADSALKRIGK
-814 KLRFQFKTLVKLHN
+814 KLRFQFDALVKLHN
-828 KITPKEVIKERKEFR
+828 KITPKEVFKERKEFR
-843 KALFV
+843 KALFI
-848 RNNYTDML
+848 RNNYTETL
-856 NILQASIMNKLN
+856 NILQANIMNKINN
-868 NKKNNKLDINFLND
+868 NKYKKLDKKFLDD

>member
-1 MNMKKRDLYY
+1 MKKRDLYY

-26 GTFLGRVIKD
+26 GTFLGRVIRD
-36 QEGDKFFKLV
+36 QEGLAFYKIV
-46 EKLRLISK
+46 ERLRLLSK
-54 NSLFDK
+54 NTLLDK
-60 NKGKAF
+60 NKSKVF
-66 LKTSNEI
+66 LKVSKEV
-73 KKLNS
+73 KKLKPKDIFR
-78 LQTFKVTRAF
+78 LTRSF

-110 DNPYFKNK
+110 ENPYFKNK
-118 NQNLFVEDIIE
+118 NQNIFIEDII
-129 ALIKNK
+129 KNLFK
-135 KISNNKI
+135 NRNISNNKI
-142 YEQAKN
+142 YEQATK
-148 LNIGIVLT
+148 LDIGIVLT

-169 KYANLIDLLEQRHL
+169 KYANLIELMEQRHL
-183 YKKYPSKI
+183 YKKYPTKI
-191 TEIDRKLYSEI
+191 LEIDRKIYTEI
-202 AIIWK
+202 TVIWK

-232 LWDTVPRVYKRLNDI
+232 LWDTIPKVYKRLNDI
-247 FRKNLKKDLPRD
+247 FRKNLGKDLPRGY
-259 FNPIQ
+259 NPIQ

-279 TAEITKKVILYS
+279 TADVTKKVILFS

-305 LIQNLSMKECSPKIR
+305 LIQDLSMKECSPKI
-320 KVTGKTF
+320 KKIAGNSF

-340 IRSTHQLI
+340 IRLTYQLI
-348 EDHLT
+348 EKHLNNN
-353 KKIPLD
+353 KSLNEK
-359 KNKLLQDKNEILK
+359 KLLTDKNEILK

-382 LNKGQHIG
+382 LNRGQHIA

-402 CFGVNLAK
+402 CFGINLAR

-420 DKLLKEIFKKKY
+420 QKLISDVLNKKY
-432 EINYSNLKENNKI
+432 KI
-445 NYLNNLIKQKKYFLD
+445 NFSSLSESKKINLLNLLIKEKKYFINN
-460 KLKITDKENKEV
+460 LKIKHKDNKEV

-482 PSQCLG
+482 PEQCMG

-509 QANTKHFLRVVPLFE
+509 QAETKNLLRVVPLFE
-524 TLDDLRNAKDIMENL
+524 TLDDLKNAKSVMENI
-539 FKLSWYKKLINNKQE
+539 FKLSWYRRLINHKQE
-554 IMIGYSDSSKDAG
+554 VMIGYSDSSKDAG

-579 EELRDI
+579 EELRNL

-616 QPSNTVNG
+616 QPANTVNG

-662 PPPKSKENWRDLI
+662 PPPKSKKSWRKLI
-675 EKMSEISTSAY
+675 EKMSEIATSAY

-701 LVTPHKSLGKLAI
+701 TVTPHKSLGKLAI
-714 GSRPTKRKNIDNIQ
+714 GSRPAKRKNIDNIQ

-738 WTQIRLMLPG
+738 WTQIRLMLPA

-764 KNTLTDMEKNWP
+764 SKTLTDMEKNWP
-776 FFISTMD
+776 YFVSTMD

-788 KSKVDPEIS
+788 ITKVDPEIS
-797 VVYENNL
+797 VIYENNL
-804 ADDSLKRIGK
+804 ADSALKRIGK
-814 KLRFQFKTLVKLHN
+814 KLRFQFDALVKLHN
-828 KITPKEVIKERKEFR
+828 KITPKEVFKERKEFR
-843 KALFV
+843 KALFI
-848 RNNYTDML
+848 RNNYTETL
-856 NILQASIMNKLN
+856 NILQATIMNKINN
-868 NKKNNKLDINFLND
+868 NKYKKLDKKFLDD

>member
-1 MNMKKRDLYY
+1 MKKRDLYY

-20 EDIRLL
+20 EDIRFL
-26 GTFLGRVIKD
+26 GTFLGKVIKD
-36 QEGDKFFKLV
+36 QEGEAFFKIV
-46 EKLRLISK
+46 ERLRLLSKNTLLDKQKSKVFLKISK
-54 NSLFDK
+54 
-60 NKGKAF
+60 
-66 LKTSNEI
+66 EI
-73 KKLNS
+73 KKLPPE
-78 LQTFKVTRAF
+78 LTFKITRAF
-88 SHILNLMNLAESL
+88 LHILNLMNLAESL
-101 DASRKLNEY
+101 DASRKLNEHN
-110 DNPYFKNK
+110 NPYFKNK
-118 NQNLFVEDIIE
+118 NQNLFIEDIIE
-129 ALIKNK
+129 GLFKNK
-135 KISNNKI
+135 SISNSKI

-148 LNIGIVLT
+148 LDIGIVLT

-169 KYANLIDLLEQRHL
+169 KYASLIDLMEQRHL

-191 TEIDRKLYSEI
+191 VEIDRKLYTEI
-202 AIIWK
+202 TIIWK

-213 SKPSPLDEAKWGLA
+213 SKPSPLDEARWGLA

-232 LWDTVPRVYKRLNDI
+232 LWDTIPKVYKRLNDI
-247 FRKNLKKDLPRD
+247 FRKNLNKDLPRG

-279 TAEITKKVILYS
+279 TAEVTKKVILFS

-305 LIQNLSMKECSPKIR
+305 LIQDLSMKECSSKI
-320 KVTGKTF
+320 KKITGKTF

-340 IRSTHQLI
+340 IRSTYKII
-348 EDHLT
+348 ENHLNNHE
-353 KKIPLD
+353 PLKED
-359 KNKLLQDKNEILK
+359 ELLQDKNEILK
-372 PLREVRESLN
+372 PLRDIRESLN
-382 LNKGQHIG
+382 SNNSQHIA
-390 NADLL
+390 NSDLL

-402 CFGVNLAK
+402 CFGINLAR

-420 DKLLKEIFKKKY
+420 EQLLNEILKKKSK
-432 EINYSNLKENNKI
+432 INYSNLNEQKKI
-445 NYLNNLIKQKKYFLD
+445 SLLNNLIKQKKYFLD
-460 KLKITDKENKEV
+460 KLNIINKENKEV
-472 WNTFK
+472 WDTFK
-477 QISKE
+477 QISNE
-482 PSQCLG
+482 PAQCLG
-488 AYVISMTSKASDILS
+488 AYVISMTSKASDILT

-509 QANTKHFLRVVPLFE
+509 QAQTKELLRVVPLFE
-524 TLDDLRNAKDIMENL
+524 TLDDLKNAKDVMENL
-539 FKLSWYKKLINNKQE
+539 FKLSWYRKLIKNQQE
-554 IMIGYSDSSKDAG
+554 VMIGYSDSSKDAG

-579 EELRDI
+579 EELRDL

-662 PPPKSKENWRDLI
+662 PPPRSKKNWRNLI

-701 LVTPHKSLGKLAI
+701 TVTPHKSLGKLAI
-714 GSRPTKRKNIDNIQ
+714 GSRPTKRKNVDNIQ

-738 WTQIRLMLPG
+738 WTQIRLMLPA

-755 LRYGSIKKF
+755 LRYGSIKKYS
-764 KNTLTDMEKNWP
+764 KTLTDMEKNWP
-776 FFISTMD
+776 YFVSTMD

-788 KSKVDPEIS
+788 ISKVDPEIS
-797 VVYENNL
+797 IIYENNL
-804 ADDSLKRIGK
+804 ADDALKRIGK
-814 KLRFQFKTLVKLHN
+814 KLRFQFDALVKLHN

-843 KALFV
+843 KALFI
-848 RNNYTDML
+848 RNNYTEML
-856 NILQASIMNKLN
+856 NILQANIMNKIN
-868 NKKNNKLDINFLND
+868 NRKYKKQDKKFLND

>member
-1 MNMKKRDLYY
+1 MKKRDLYY

-26 GTFLGRVIKD
+26 GTFLGRVIRD
-36 QEGDKFFKLV
+36 QEGLTFYKIV
-46 EKLRLISK
+46 ERLRLLSK
-54 NSLFDK
+54 NTLLDK
-60 NKGKAF
+60 NKSKVF
-66 LKTSNEI
+66 LKVSKEV
-73 KKLNS
+73 KKLKPKDI
-78 LQTFKVTRAF
+78 FRVTRSF

-110 DNPYFKNK
+110 ENPYFKNK
-118 NQNLFVEDIIE
+118 NQNIFIEDII
-129 ALIKNK
+129 KNLFK
-135 KISNNKI
+135 NRNISNNKI
-142 YEQAKN
+142 YKQATK
-148 LNIGIVLT
+148 LDIGIVLT

-169 KYANLIDLLEQRHL
+169 KYANLIELMEQRHL

-191 TEIDRKLYSEI
+191 LEIDRKIYTEI
-202 AIIWK
+202 TVIWK

-232 LWDTVPRVYKRLNDI
+232 LWDTIPKVYKRLNDI
-247 FRKNLKKDLPRD
+247 FRKNLGKDLPRGY
-259 FNPIQ
+259 NPIQ

-279 TAEITKKVILYS
+279 TADVTKKVILFS

-305 LIQNLSMKECSPKIR
+305 LIQDLSMKECSPKI
-320 KVTGKTF
+320 KKIAGNSF

-340 IRSTHQLI
+340 IRLTYQLI
-348 EDHLT
+348 EKHLNNN
-353 KKIPLD
+353 KSLNEK
-359 KNKLLQDKNEILK
+359 KLLKDKNEILK

-382 LNKGQHIG
+382 LNRGQHIA

-402 CFGVNLAK
+402 CFGINLAR

-420 DKLLKEIFKKKY
+420 QKLISDVLNKKY
-432 EINYSNLKENNKI
+432 KI
-445 NYLNNLIKQKKYFLD
+445 NFSSLSESKKINLLNSLIKQKKYFINN
-460 KLKITDKENKEV
+460 LKIKHKDNKEV

-482 PSQCLG
+482 PEQCMG

-509 QANTKHFLRVVPLFE
+509 QAETKNLLRVVPLFE
-524 TLDDLRNAKDIMENL
+524 TLDDLKNAKSVMENI
-539 FKLSWYKKLINNKQE
+539 FKLSWYRRLINHKQE
-554 IMIGYSDSSKDAG
+554 VMIGYSDSSKDAG

-579 EELRDI
+579 EELRNL

-616 QPSNTVNG
+616 QPANTVNG

-662 PPPKSKENWRDLI
+662 PPPKSKKNWRELI
-675 EKMSEISTSAY
+675 EKMSEIATSSY

-701 LVTPHKSLGKLAI
+701 TVTPHKSLGKLAI
-714 GSRPTKRKNIDNIQ
+714 GSRPAKRKNVDNIQ

-738 WTQIRLMLPG
+738 WTQIRLMLPA

-764 KNTLTDMEKNWP
+764 SKTLTDMEKNWP
-776 FFISTMD
+776 YFVSTMD

-788 KSKVDPEIS
+788 ITKVDPEIS
-797 VVYENNL
+797 IIYENNL
-804 ADDSLKRIGK
+804 ADSALKRIGK
-814 KLRFQFKTLVKLHN
+814 KLRFQFDALVKLHN
-828 KITPKEVIKERKEFR
+828 KITPKEVFKERKEFR
-843 KALFV
+843 KALFI
-848 RNNYTDML
+848 RNNYTETL
-856 NILQASIMNKLN
+856 NILQATIMNKINN
-868 NKKNNKLDINFLND
+868 NKYKKLDKKFIDD

>member
-1 MNMKKRDLYY
+1 MKKRDLYY

-36 QEGDKFFKLV
+36 QEGSAFFEIV
-46 EKLRLISK
+46 EKFRLLSK
-54 NSLFDK
+54 NTLSDK
-60 NKGKAF
+60 NKSKIF
-66 LKTSNEI
+66 LKISKEVKRLSPKN
-73 KKLNS
+73 
-78 LQTFKVTRAF
+78 TFKLTRAF

-101 DASRKLNEY
+101 DASRKLNEFE
-110 DNPYFKNK
+110 NPYFKSK
-118 NQNLFVEDIIE
+118 NQNLFIEDIIE
-129 ALIKNK
+129 SLFKNK
-135 KISNNKI
+135 KIPDKKI
-142 YEQAKN
+142 YEQATK
-148 LNIGIVLT
+148 LDIGIVLT

-169 KYANLIDLLEQRHL
+169 KYANLIEIMEQRHL

-191 TEIDRKLYSEI
+191 IELDRKLYSEI

-213 SKPSPLDEAKWGLA
+213 TKPSPLDEARWGLA

-232 LWDTVPRVYKRLNDI
+232 LWDTIPKVYKRLNDI
-247 FRKNLKKDLPRD
+247 FRKNLNKDLPRD

-279 TAEITKKVILYS
+279 TAEVTKKVILFS

-305 LIQNLSMKECSPKIR
+305 LIQDLSMEECSTKIKR
-320 KVTGKTF
+320 ATGNSY

-340 IRSTHQLI
+340 VRLTHQLI
-348 EDHLT
+348 ENYLNNNADLDE
-353 KKIPLD
+353 KKLIQ
-359 KNKLLQDKNEILK
+359 NKNEITL
-372 PLREVRESLN
+372 PLREVRKSLKAN
-382 LNKGQHIG
+382 RGEYIA

-395 DLIRRVR
+395 DLMRRVR
-402 CFGVNLAK
+402 CFGINLAR
-410 LDIRQESSRH
+410 LDIRQEAERH
-420 DKLLKEIFKKKY
+420 EKLLNEIFVKKKNIKY
-432 EINYSNLKENNKI
+432 SSLTEIEKVKLLNKSIKEKKLFVDKI
-445 NYLNNLIKQKKYFLD
+445 KIK
-460 KLKITDKENKEV
+460 DKENKEV

-477 QISKE
+477 QIAKTPIE
-482 PSQCLG
+482 CLG
-488 AYVISMTSKASDILS
+488 AYVISMTSTASDILS
-503 VYFLQK
+503 VYFLQM
-509 QANTKHFLRVVPLFE
+509 QAQNKNLLRVVPLFE
-524 TLDDLRNAKDIMENL
+524 TLDDLKNANGVMTNL
-539 FKLSWYKKLINNKQE
+539 FKLSWYRKMINSKQE
-554 IMIGYSDSSKDAG
+554 VMIGYSDSSKDAG

-579 EELRDI
+579 EELRSL
-585 AKKYKID
+585 AKKYRIN
-592 LVFFHGRGGSAG
+592 LVFFHGRGGSPG

-616 QPSNTVNG
+616 QPSGTVNG

-647 NLCSYIGAVMDASLN
+647 NLCSYIGSVMDASLN
-662 PPPKSKENWRDLI
+662 PPPRSKTSWRELI
-675 EKMSEISTSAY
+675 QKMSEISTSSY
-686 RKNLNQSEDFIRYFK
+686 RKYLNQSEDFIRYFK
-701 LVTPHKSLGKLAI
+701 TVTPHKSLGRLAI
-714 GSRPTKRKNIDNIQ
+714 GSRPTKRKNVDNIQ

-738 WTQIRLMLPG
+738 WTQIRLMLPA

-764 KNTLTDMEKNWP
+764 KRTMTDMERNWP
-776 FFISTMD
+776 YFVSTMD

-788 KSKVDPEIS
+788 ISKVDPEIS
-797 VVYENNL
+797 VIYENNL
-804 ADDSLKRIGK
+804 ADTSLKRIGK
-814 KLRFQFKTLVKLHN
+814 KLRFQFEALVKLHN
-828 KITPKEVIKERKEFR
+828 KITPKEVVKERKEFR
-843 KALFV
+843 KALFI
-848 RNNYTDML
+848 RNNYTEML
-856 NILQASIMNKLN
+856 NILQANVMNKLT
-868 NKKNNKLDINFLND
+868 NKKNKNLDKKLLED

>member
-1 MNMKKRDLYY
+1 MKKRDLYY

-26 GTFLGRVIKD
+26 GTFLGRVIRD
-36 QEGDKFFKLV
+36 QEGLTFYKIV
-46 EKLRLISK
+46 ERLRLLSK
-54 NSLFDK
+54 NTLLDK
-60 NKGKAF
+60 NKSKVF
-66 LKTSNEI
+66 LKVSKEV
-73 KKLNS
+73 KKLKPKDIFR
-78 LQTFKVTRAF
+78 LTRSF

-110 DNPYFKNK
+110 ENPYFKNK
-118 NQNLFVEDIIE
+118 NQNIFIEDII
-129 ALIKNK
+129 KNLFK
-135 KISNNKI
+135 NRNISNNKI
-142 YEQAKN
+142 YKQATK
-148 LNIGIVLT
+148 LDIGIVLT

-169 KYANLIDLLEQRHL
+169 KYANLIELMEQRHL

-191 TEIDRKLYSEI
+191 LEIDRKIYTEI
-202 AIIWK
+202 TVIWK

-232 LWDTVPRVYKRLNDI
+232 LWDTIPKVYKRLNDI
-247 FRKNLKKDLPRD
+247 FRKNLGKDLPRGY
-259 FNPIQ
+259 NPIQ

-279 TAEITKKVILYS
+279 TADVTKKVILFS

-305 LIQNLSMKECSPKIR
+305 LIQDLSMKECSPKI
-320 KVTGKTF
+320 KKIAGNSF

-340 IRSTHQLI
+340 IRLTYQLI
-348 EDHLT
+348 EKHLNNN
-353 KKIPLD
+353 KSLNEK
-359 KNKLLQDKNEILK
+359 KLLTDKNEILK

-382 LNKGQHIG
+382 LNRGQHIA

-402 CFGVNLAK
+402 CFGINLAR

-420 DKLLKEIFKKKY
+420 QKLIDDVLNKKY
-432 EINYSNLKENNKI
+432 KI
-445 NYLNNLIKQKKYFLD
+445 NFSSLSESKKINLLNSLIKQKKYFINN
-460 KLKITDKENKEV
+460 LKIKHKDNKEV

-482 PSQCLG
+482 PEQCMG

-509 QANTKHFLRVVPLFE
+509 QAETKNLLRVVPLFE
-524 TLDDLRNAKDIMENL
+524 TLDDLKNAKSVMENI
-539 FKLSWYKKLINNKQE
+539 FKLSWYRRLINHKQE
-554 IMIGYSDSSKDAG
+554 VMIGYSDSSKDAG

-579 EELRDI
+579 EELRNL

-616 QPSNTVNG
+616 QPANTVNG

-662 PPPKSKENWRDLI
+662 PPPKSKKNWRVLI
-675 EKMSEISTSAY
+675 EKMSEIATSSY

-701 LVTPHKSLGKLAI
+701 TVTPHKSLGKLAI
-714 GSRPTKRKNIDNIQ
+714 GSRPAKRKNVDNIQ

-738 WTQIRLMLPG
+738 WTQIRLMLPA

-764 KNTLTDMEKNWP
+764 SKTLTDMEKNWP
-776 FFISTMD
+776 YFVSTMD

-788 KSKVDPEIS
+788 ITKVDPEIS
-797 VVYENNL
+797 IIYENNL
-804 ADDSLKRIGK
+804 ADSALKRIGK
-814 KLRFQFKTLVKLHN
+814 KLRFQFDALVKLHN
-828 KITPKEVIKERKEFR
+828 KITPKEVFKERKEFR
-843 KALFV
+843 KALFI
-848 RNNYTDML
+848 RNNYTETL
-856 NILQASIMNKLN
+856 NILQATIMNKINN
-868 NKKNNKLDINFLND
+868 NKYKKLDKKFIDD

>member
-1 MNMKKRDLYY
+1 MKKRDLYY

-26 GTFLGRVIKD
+26 GTFLGRVIRD
-36 QEGDKFFKLV
+36 QEGLTFYKIV
-46 EKLRLISK
+46 ERLRLLSK
-54 NSLFDK
+54 NTLLDK
-60 NKGKAF
+60 NKSKVF
-66 LKTSNEI
+66 LKVSKEV
-73 KKLNS
+73 KKLKPKDI
-78 LQTFKVTRAF
+78 FRVTRSF

-110 DNPYFKNK
+110 ENPYFKNK
-118 NQNLFVEDIIE
+118 NQNIFIEDII
-129 ALIKNK
+129 KNLFK
-135 KISNNKI
+135 DRNISNKKI
-142 YEQAKN
+142 YEQATK
-148 LNIGIVLT
+148 LDIGIVLT

-169 KYANLIDLLEQRHL
+169 KYANLIELMEQRHL

-191 TEIDRKLYSEI
+191 LEIDRKIYTEI
-202 AIIWK
+202 TVIWK

-232 LWDTVPRVYKRLNDI
+232 LWDTIPKVYKRLNDI
-247 FRKNLKKDLPRD
+247 FRKNLGKDLPRGYS
-259 FNPIQ
+259 PIQ

-279 TAEITKKVILYS
+279 TADITKKVILFS

-305 LIQNLSMKECSPKIR
+305 LIQDLSMKECSPKI
-320 KVTGKTF
+320 KKITGNSF

-340 IRSTHQLI
+340 IRLTYQLI
-348 EDHLT
+348 EKHLNNN
-353 KKIPLD
+353 KSLNEK
-359 KNKLLQDKNEILK
+359 KLLTDKNEILK

-382 LNKGQHIG
+382 LNRGQHIA

-402 CFGVNLAK
+402 CFGINLAR
-410 LDIRQESSRH
+410 LDIRQESTRH
-420 DKLLKEIFKKKY
+420 QKLIADVLDKKY
-432 EINYSNLKENNKI
+432 KI
-445 NYLNNLIKQKKYFLD
+445 NFSSLSESKKINLLNLLIKQKKYFINN
-460 KLKITDKENKEV
+460 LKIKHKDNKEV

-482 PSQCLG
+482 PEQCMG

-509 QANTKHFLRVVPLFE
+509 QAETKNLLRVVPLFE
-524 TLDDLRNAKDIMENL
+524 TLDDLKNAKSVMENI
-539 FKLSWYKKLINNKQE
+539 FKLSWYRKLINHKQE
-554 IMIGYSDSSKDAG
+554 VMIGYSDSSKDAG

-579 EELRDI
+579 EELRNL

-616 QPSNTVNG
+616 QPANTVNG

-662 PPPKSKENWRDLI
+662 PPPKSKKNWRELI
-675 EKMSEISTSAY
+675 EKMSEIATSAY

-701 LVTPHKSLGKLAI
+701 TVTPHKSLGKLAI
-714 GSRPTKRKNIDNIQ
+714 GSRPTKRKNVDNIQ

-738 WTQIRLMLPG
+738 WTQIRLMLPA

-764 KNTLTDMEKNWP
+764 SKTLTDMEKNWP
-776 FFISTMD
+776 YFVSTMD

-788 KSKVDPEIS
+788 ITKVDPEIS
-797 VVYENNL
+797 IIYENNL
-804 ADDSLKRIGK
+804 ADSALKRIGK
-814 KLRFQFKTLVKLHN
+814 KLRFQFDALVKLHN
-828 KITPKEVIKERKEFR
+828 KITPKEVFKERKEFR
-843 KALFV
+843 KALFI
-848 RNNYTDML
+848 RNNYTETL
-856 NILQASIMNKLN
+856 NILQANIMNKINN
-868 NKKNNKLDINFLND
+868 NKYKKLDKKFLDD

>member
-1 MNMKKRDLYY
+1 MKKRDLYY

-26 GTFLGRVIKD
+26 GTFLGRVIRD
-36 QEGDKFFKLV
+36 QEGLTFYKIV
-46 EKLRLISK
+46 ERLRLLSK
-54 NSLFDK
+54 NTLLDK
-60 NKGKAF
+60 NKSKVF
-66 LKTSNEI
+66 LKVSKEV
-73 KKLNS
+73 KKLKPKDI
-78 LQTFKVTRAF
+78 FRVTRSF

-110 DNPYFKNK
+110 ENPYFKNK
-118 NQNLFVEDIIE
+118 NQNIFIEDII
-129 ALIKNK
+129 KNLFK
-135 KISNNKI
+135 NRNISNNKI
-142 YEQAKN
+142 YKQATK
-148 LNIGIVLT
+148 LDIGIVLT

-169 KYANLIDLLEQRHL
+169 KYANLIELMEQRHL

-191 TEIDRKLYSEI
+191 LEIDRKIYTEI
-202 AIIWK
+202 TVIWK

-232 LWDTVPRVYKRLNDI
+232 LWDTIPKVYKRLNDI
-247 FRKNLKKDLPRD
+247 FRKNLGKDLPRGY
-259 FNPIQ
+259 NPIQ

-279 TAEITKKVILYS
+279 TAEVTKKVILFS

-305 LIQNLSMKECSPKIR
+305 LIQDLSMKECSPKI
-320 KVTGKTF
+320 KKIAGNSF

-340 IRSTHQLI
+340 IRLTYQLI
-348 EDHLT
+348 EKHLNNN
-353 KKIPLD
+353 KSLNEK
-359 KNKLLQDKNEILK
+359 KLLKDKNEILK

-382 LNKGQHIG
+382 LNRGQHIA

-402 CFGVNLAK
+402 CFGINLAR

-420 DKLLKEIFKKKY
+420 QKLISDVLNKKY
-432 EINYSNLKENNKI
+432 KI
-445 NYLNNLIKQKKYFLD
+445 NFSSLSESKKINLLNSLIKQKKYFINN
-460 KLKITDKENKEV
+460 LKIKHKDNKEV

-482 PSQCLG
+482 PEQCMG

-509 QANTKHFLRVVPLFE
+509 QAETKNLLRVVPLFE
-524 TLDDLRNAKDIMENL
+524 TLDDLKNAKSVMENI
-539 FKLSWYKKLINNKQE
+539 FKLSWYRRLINHKQE
-554 IMIGYSDSSKDAG
+554 VMIGYSDSSKDAG

-579 EELRDI
+579 EELRNL

-616 QPSNTVNG
+616 QPANTVNG

-662 PPPKSKENWRDLI
+662 PPPKSKKNWRVLI
-675 EKMSEISTSAY
+675 EKMSEIATSSY

-701 LVTPHKSLGKLAI
+701 TVTPHKSLGKLAI
-714 GSRPTKRKNIDNIQ
+714 GSRPAKRKNVDNIQ

-738 WTQIRLMLPG
+738 WTQIRLMLPA

-764 KNTLTDMEKNWP
+764 SKTLTDMEKNWP
-776 FFISTMD
+776 YFVSTMD

-788 KSKVDPEIS
+788 ITKVDPEIS
-797 VVYENNL
+797 IIYENNL
-804 ADDSLKRIGK
+804 ADSALKRIGK
-814 KLRFQFKTLVKLHN
+814 KLRFQFDALVKLHN
-828 KITPKEVIKERKEFR
+828 KITPKEVFKERKEFR
-843 KALFV
+843 KALFI
-848 RNNYTDML
+848 RNNYTETL
-856 NILQASIMNKLN
+856 NILQATIMNKINN
-868 NKKNNKLDINFLND
+868 NKYKKLDKKFIDD

>member
-1 MNMKKRDLYY
+1 MKKRDLYY

-36 QEGDKFFKLV
+36 QEGISFFNTV
-46 EKLRLISK
+46 EKLRLLSKNTLIDINKSKVFFKISK
-54 NSLFDK
+54 
-60 NKGKAF
+60 
-66 LKTSNEI
+66 EV
-73 KKLNS
+73 KKLSPKN
-78 LQTFKVTRAF
+78 TFKITRAF

-110 DNPYFKNK
+110 ENPYFKNK
-118 NQNLFVEDIIE
+118 NQNLFIEDIIE
-129 ALIKNK
+129 SLFKNK
-135 KISNNKI
+135 KISDKKI
-142 YEQAKN
+142 YDQATK
-148 LNIGIVLT
+148 LDIGIVLT

-169 KYANLIDLLEQRHL
+169 KYASLIKILEQRHL

-191 TEIDRKLYSEI
+191 IELDRRLYSEI

-213 SKPSPLDEAKWGLA
+213 TKPSPLDEAKWGLA

-232 LWDTVPRVYKRLNDI
+232 LWDTIPKVYKRLNDI
-247 FRKNLKKDLPRD
+247 FRKNLNKDLPRN

-279 TAEITKKVILYS
+279 TAEVTSKVILFS

-305 LIQNLSMKECSPKIR
+305 LIQDLSMEECSIKIKR
-320 KVTGKTF
+320 ATNKSH
-327 EPYRVYLRPIRDK
+327 EPYRVFLRPIRDK
-340 IRSTHQLI
+340 VRNTYQLI
-348 EDHLT
+348 ESHLNKGT
-353 KKIPLD
+353 PLD
-359 KNKLLQDKNEILK
+359 QKKLLLDKYEILN
-372 PLREVRESLN
+372 PLREVRKSLN
-382 LNKGQHIG
+382 ENRGQHIA
-390 NADLL
+390 NSDLL

-402 CFGVNLAK
+402 CFGISLAR

-420 DKLLKEIFKKKY
+420 EKFISEIFKSKNR
-432 EINYSNLKENNKI
+432 INYTSLSEKDKIKLLSNS
-445 NYLNNLIKQKKYFLD
+445 IKQKKIFVD
-460 KLKITDKENKEV
+460 KIIIKNKENKEV
-472 WNTFK
+472 WKTFK
-477 QISKE
+477 EISNQ
-482 PSQCLG
+482 PQQCMG

-509 QANTKHFLRVVPLFE
+509 QSQIKNLLRVVPLFE
-524 TLDDLRNAKDIMENL
+524 TLDDLKNAKNVMENL
-539 FKLSWYKKLINNKQE
+539 FKIPSYKKLINSKQE
-554 IMIGYSDSSKDAG
+554 VMIGYSDSSKDAG

-592 LVFFHGRGGSAG
+592 LTFFHGRGGSPG

-616 QPSNTVNG
+616 QPSGTVNG

-638 YGYKPLAEY
+638 YGYEPLAEY

-662 PPPKSKENWRDLI
+662 PPPRSKKSWRELI
-675 EKMSEISTSAY
+675 NKMSEISTSAY
-686 RKNLNQSEDFIRYFK
+686 RKYLNQSEEFIRYFK
-701 LVTPHKSLGKLAI
+701 TVTPHKSLGKLAI
-714 GSRPTKRKNIDNIQ
+714 GSRPSKRKNVDNIQ

-755 LRYGSIKKF
+755 LRYGSIKKLS
-764 KNTLTDMEKNWP
+764 KTITDMERNWP

-788 KSKVDPEIS
+788 ISKVDPEIS
-797 VVYENNL
+797 IIYENNL
-804 ADDSLKRIGK
+804 ADNSLKRIGK
-814 KLRFQFKTLVKLHN
+814 KLRFQFDALVKLHN
-828 KITPKEVIKERKEFR
+828 KITPKEVVKERKEFR
-843 KALFV
+843 KALFI
-848 RNNYTDML
+848 RNNYTEML
-856 NILQASIMNKLN
+856 NILQANIMYKLN
-868 NKKNNKLDINFLND
+868 SRKFKKLDKKFLDD